1 MGHAG
6 WMRVVIAPDKF
17 AGTLTAVEAA
27 RAIAVGWARNAPLDE
42 LVLMPLSDGG
52 PGFVDTLHGGLA
64 GELLAVATTTVAD
77 WETQYDA
84 VPATLL
90 HVGDTVYIESAQV
103 VGLEVAG
110 ESDPQRRSSFGV
122 GVLIA
127 HALEVGA
134 RCIVVGVG
142 GTSTN
147 DGGAGLLAALGATA
161 KGADLD
167 DGPAGMRGVTEVNLS
182 AVRELLAG
190 VEVVVATDVDIPL
203 TGLFG
208 ATRTFGPQKGLEEA
222 DLPWIDGV
230 LEEFAAVTDRKTAL
244 EPGAGAGGGI
254 GYALMVLGGRR
265 KSGIELVAEVSGLR
279 AALAQADLAITG
291 EGAFD
296 VTSRT
301 GKVPYGVAFAAQ
313 EVAVPCI
320 VLAGRVDIGSREM
333 RTLGVESAYSMS
345 ELFGPV
351 LAVNRRAGRA
361 NVVARG
367 RAFRGITVDVRPLKV
382 ATTGIFT
389 RSTHERRMLRWRSQ
403 PRRTGG
409 ERGRVERSC
418 GWNCLAWRPYG
429 PDQCQRPGCVQGP
442 RPA

>member
-1 MGHAG
+1 
-6 WMRVVIAPDKF
+6 MRIVIAPDKF

-27 RAIAVGWARNAPLDE
+27 RAIAEGWARHAPGDE
-42 LVLMPLSDGG
+42 LLQLPLSDGG
-52 PGFVDTLHGGLA
+52 PGFVDTLHGVLG

-77 WETQYDA
+77 WDTQYDA

-103 VGLEVAG
+103 VGLDVAG
-110 ESDPQRRSSFGV
+110 ESDPQRRSSLGV

-134 RCIVVGVG
+134 RRIVVGVG

-167 DGPAGMRGVTEVNLS
+167 DGPAAMRGLGDVDVS
-182 AVRELLAG
+182 AVREVVVG
-190 VEVVVATDVDIPL
+190 VELIVATDVDIPL
-203 TGLFG
+203 AGLFG
-208 ATRTFGPQKGLEEA
+208 ATRTFGPQKGLAEE

-230 LEEFAAVTDRKTAL
+230 LEEFAALTDRKLAL

-254 GYALMVLGGRR
+254 GFALMLLGATRC
-265 KSGIELVAEVSGLR
+265 SGIELISEVSGLR
-279 AALAQADLAITG
+279 DALAGADLAITG

-301 GKVPYGVAFAAQ
+301 GKVPHGVASAAQ
-313 EVAVPCI
+313 ERAVPCI

-345 ELFGPV
+345 EIFGV
-351 LAVNRRAGRA
+351 SAAMN
-361 NVVARG
+361 
-367 RAFRGITVDVRPLKV
+367 
-382 ATTGIFT
+382 
-389 RSTHERRMLRWRSQ
+389 
-403 PRRTGG
+403 
-409 ERGRVERSC
+409 
-418 GWNCLAWRPYG
+418 
-429 PDQCQRPGCVQGP
+429 
-442 RPA
+442 RPADTLADLAQRVASTWSRLGDGAGE

>member
-1 MGHAG
+1 MGSFTAGVPSGHAVTV
-6 WMRVVIAPDKF
+6 RVVIAPDKF

-27 RAIAVGWARNAPLDE
+27 EAIALGWARHAPHDS
-42 LVLMPLSDGG
+42 LVLVPLSDGG
-52 PGFVDTLHGGLA
+52 PGFVDTLHRVLG

-84 VPATLL
+84 VPAVLL

-103 VGLEVAG
+103 VGLDVAG
-110 ESDPQRRSSFGV
+110 DSDPRRRSSFGV

-134 RCIVVGVG
+134 QRIVVGVG

-147 DGGAGLLAALGATA
+147 DGGAGLLAGLGATS

-167 DGPAGMRGVTEVNLS
+167 DGPAAMRGLSDVTIS

-190 VEVVVATDVDIPL
+190 IELIVATDVDIPL

-208 ATRTFGPQKGLEEA
+208 ATRTFGPQKGLDEA

-230 LEEFAAVTDRKTAL
+230 LEEFAVLTDRKTAL

-254 GYALMVLGGRR
+254 GFALMLLGATRR
-265 KSGIELVAEVSGLR
+265 SGIDLISEVTGLR
-279 AALAQADLAITG
+279 SALVGADLAITG

-296 VTSRT
+296 VTSRS
-301 GKVPYGVAFAAQ
+301 GKVPYGVASTAQ
-313 EVAVPCI
+313 DVAVPCI
-320 VLAGRVDIGSREM
+320 VLAGRVDLGAREM

-345 ELFGPV
+345 ELFGDESAVTRPADC
-351 LAVNRRAGRA
+351 LADLAER
-361 NVVARG
+361 VAR
-367 RAFRGITVDVRPLKV
+367 TWSRP
-382 ATTGIFT
+382 
-389 RSTHERRMLRWRSQ
+389 SSQ
-403 PRRTGG
+403 LDEHDR
-409 ERGRVERSC
+409 E
-418 GWNCLAWRPYG
+418 
-429 PDQCQRPGCVQGP
+429 
-442 RPA
+442 

>member
-1 MGHAG
+1 M
-6 WMRVVIAPDKF
+6 VIAPDKF

-27 RAIAVGWARNAPLDE
+27 EAIASGWARHAALDE
-42 LVLMPLSDGG
+42 LVQVPLSDGG
-52 PGFVDTLHGGLA
+52 PGFVDTLHRVLG

-77 WETQYDA
+77 WDTQYDA

-90 HVGDTVYIESAQV
+90 HVGDTVYVESAQV

-110 ESDPQRRSSFGV
+110 DSDPQRRSSLGV

-127 HALEVGA
+127 HALELRA
-134 RCIVVGVG
+134 RRIVVGVG

-167 DGPAGMRGVTEVNLS
+167 DGPAAMRGLS
-182 AVRELLAG
+182 AVDVSAAREVVAG
-190 VEVVVATDVDIPL
+190 IDLVVATDVDIPL

-208 ATRTFGPQKGLEEA
+208 ATRTFGPQKGLQED

-230 LEEFAAVTDRKTAL
+230 LDEFAALTDRKAAL
-244 EPGAGAGGGI
+244 EPGAGAGGGV
-254 GYALMVLGGRR
+254 GFALLALGGRR
-265 KSGIELVAEVSGLR
+265 CSGIELISDLSGLQAEV
-279 AALAQADLAITG
+279 AAADLVITG

-301 GKVPYGVAFAAQ
+301 GKVPHGVASAAQ
-313 EVAVPCI
+313 DRAVPCI

-345 ELFGPV
+345 EIFGEDAALGRPADTLTD
-351 LAVNRRAGRA
+351 LAER
-361 NVVARG
+361 VAR
-367 RAFRGITVDVRPLKV
+367 TWS
-382 ATTGIFT
+382 
-389 RSTHERRMLRWRSQ
+389 RSD
-403 PRRTGG
+403 
-409 ERGRVERSC
+409 
-418 GWNCLAWRPYG
+418 A
-429 PDQCQRPGCVQGP
+429 
-442 RPA
+442 